1 MVSSRCPFILD
12 TYKNDLVERIMIYR
26 IFVDNASLFSKI
38 IDTRNSQNALNSD
51 LKSIGNWLQNMKYNL
66 ILILRSKLL
75 ADFISSWKSNT
86 YTYPPVTFNNN
97 IITTCPHQKHLGVA
111 SMILN

>member
-12 TYKNDLVERIMIYR
+12 TYKSDLVERIMIYR